1 MYISIK
7 IQNKLF
13 LFYFFIIINT
23 LNNNLA
29 RAALS
34 YDLLAPCDRP
44 TFLQWNSETLN
55 TPYKA
60 GLTSGSYGFAF
71 VYGSYT
77 TQMVLF
83 AMALGTYEIFV
94 CTVNNGQFSTW
105 KKINPDFY
113 MKINPE
119 PTTLRG
125 AETGERVLFTFYNS
139 ETLYLRGYKNNN
151 DYIQLRLTESGL
163 GIDKVING
171 VSTNK
176 QIADFD

>member
-1 MYISIK
+1 MKIK
-7 IQNKLF
+7 KLLPF
-13 LFYFFIIINT
+13 LFISVTIRNSD
-23 LNNNLA
+23 LDNNLA

-34 YDLLAPCDRP
+34 YNLLAQCDRP

-94 CTVNNGQFSTW
+94 CTVNNGQSSTW

-119 PTTLRG
+119 PTTEPCGGHLPRCK
-125 AETGERVLFTFYNS
+125 RKSFFL
-139 ETLYLRGYKNNN
+139 
-151 DYIQLRLTESGL
+151 
-163 GIDKVING
+163 
-171 VSTNK
+171 
-176 QIADFD
+176 

>member
-1 MYISIK
+1 MYELLCMRIC
-7 IQNKLF
+7 
-13 LFYFFIIINT
+13 FINCHNSD
-23 LNNNLA
+23 LDNNLA

-34 YDLLAPCDRP
+34 YNLLAPCDRP

-71 VYGSYT
+71 VYGTYT

-94 CTVNNGQFSTW
+94 CTVNNGQSSTW
-105 KKINPDFY
+105 KKTNPDFY

-119 PTTLRG
+119 PTTLMG

-171 VSTNK
+171 VATNK
-176 QIADFD
+176 QVVDFD